1 MQEPAVFL
9 GDLLRRTN
17 PGVLYVEQAR
27 RPAAPVV
34 FDSPHSGQTY
44 PDDFDYVVPREV
56 IRCAEDMF
64 VDELFGGAPRHGAVL
79 LAALFPRSYID
90 PNRSLCDL
98 DAELLDSPW
107 PEPLEPGEK
116 TRQGYG
122 LIWHTCPPDLRMY
135 KRKLTGEE
143 VRKRIDD
150 YYLAYHST
158 LDASLKRLH
167 RRFGHV
173 WHINCHSMPTFG
185 VTTSPNGRRLRR
197 AEFVLGDRDGT
208 TCEPDFTALI
218 RETLENFG
226 YSVRINSPYKGVELV
241 KAYSNPDVG
250 RHSIQVEISRALYM
264 DETTFEQTRGFEGL
278 KSNLSKLAAVVCAY
292 AREKTANGSAA

>member
-1 MQEPAVFL
+1 M
-9 GDLLRRTN
+9 LRLTN
-17 PGVLYVEQAR
+17 PGILYVEQAR

-44 PDDFDYVVPREV
+44 PDDFDFVVPQNI
-56 IRCAEDMF
+56 IRSAEDMF
-64 VDELFGGAPRHGAVL
+64 VDELFAGAPRHGAVL

-98 DAELLDSPW
+98 DAALLDAPW
-107 PEPLEPGEK
+107 PDPLEPSER
-116 TRQGYG
+116 TRLGQG
-122 LIWHTCPPDLRMY
+122 LIWYTCPPDLQIY
-135 KRKLTGEE
+135 KRKLSEAE

-158 LDASLKRLH
+158 LDTSLKRLH

-173 WHINCHSMPTFG
+173 WHINCHSMPAFG
-185 VTTSPNGRRLRR
+185 VATSPSGRRVQR

-208 TCEPDFTALI
+208 TCEPEFTTLI
-218 RETLENFG
+218 REVLENFG

-241 KAYSNPDVG
+241 RAYSDPDDG
-250 RHSIQVEISRALYM
+250 RHSIQIEISRALYM
-264 DETTFEQTRGFEGL
+264 DEMTFEQTNGFAEL
-278 KSNLSKLAAVVCAY
+278 KSNLSKLAAVVCNY
-292 AREKTANGSAA
+292 ARTVAANGSAI